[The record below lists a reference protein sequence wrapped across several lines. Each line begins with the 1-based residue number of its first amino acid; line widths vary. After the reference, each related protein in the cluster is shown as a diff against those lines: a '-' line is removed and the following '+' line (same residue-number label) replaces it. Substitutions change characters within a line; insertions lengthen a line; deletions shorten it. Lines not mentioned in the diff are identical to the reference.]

1 MDRSDYQP
9 EKKYHLSI
17 FIFYNNDLSFLHGYL
32 WYINRNLTLSFT
44 SKSPMLIILFG
55 IKLML
60 NKYLLKEYILI
71 CISGF
76 KSVMDLEL
84 EFMSFS
90 LESLT

>member
-1 MDRSDYQP
+1 
-9 EKKYHLSI
+9 
-17 FIFYNNDLSFLHGYL
+17 
-32 WYINRNLTLSFT
+32 
-44 SKSPMLIILFG
+44 MLIILFG

-90 LESLT
+90 LESLTYDDTEVNI